1 MQNPS
6 SELATRVWCGVGEGT
21 QIRGTVLRL
30 EDDSVKP
37 RARKSRRNLEGI
49 SMGPKLLMPI
59 TALSR
64 SGKTEEE
71 TYDA

>member
-30 EDDSVKP
+30 EGDSAQP

-49 SMGPKLLMPI
+49 SMGRAEIINANNGFVSIRENRGGNL
-59 TALSR
+59 
-64 SGKTEEE
+64 
-71 TYDA
+71 